1 MPERRMNPKGSSM
14 PDCPKILICS
24 GDASGDLL
32 ASDFVRALR
41 KRCPGA
47 HFFGIGGDQMQK
59 EKVELLVHQRDL
71 AVGLLNILPSLRR
84 IIAAWFGL
92 SRALREE
99 KPDLVVLVDSPDFNL
114 PFARKAAKS
123 GAPVLYY
130 VSPQVWAWRKG
141 RIAKIAKRVD
151 RLAVIFPFE
160 EELYEGTGL
169 QVDFVGHPLVDRV
182 GHFRQTHPRES
193 CRRELG
199 LDLNAPLLLL
209 MPGSR
214 RNEIEFCLEPFLET
228 ARLLHA
234 RHPELHMVLS
244 VAPTIERAM
253 IEEGIR
259 ERKLPETLRLDVIQ
273 GRSYDL
279 IRAANLALAKPGTS
293 TMELALFGC
302 PFVVSGKTTRFTF
315 FISRL
320 LLHLTAMAMPNLI
333 AGRHI
338 VPELV
343 QDEAEPEALANV
355 LDTLLQGP
363 ARDTQRRE
371 LAAVADALGEGGAAE
386 RTAAIAEEMMGALAK
401 T

>member
-14 PDCPKILICS
+14 PDCPKVLICS

-32 ASDFVRALR
+32 AADFVRSLR
-41 KRCPGA
+41 SRCPGTR
-47 HFFGIGGDQMQK
+47 FFGIGGDQMQE
-59 EKVELLVHQRDL
+59 EKVELLVHQRNL

-84 IIAAWFGL
+84 IVSAWLRL

-123 GAPVLYY
+123 GVPVLYY

-141 RIAKIAKRVD
+141 RISKIAKRVD

-160 EELYEGTGL
+160 AELYAGTGL
-169 QVDFVGHPLVDRV
+169 QVDFVGHPLVDRI
-182 GHFRQTHPRES
+182 GRFRDQHQREA
-193 CRRELG
+193 CRVALG
-199 LDLNAPLLLL
+199 LDLDAPLLLL

-214 RNEIEFCLEPFLET
+214 RNEIQFCLAPFLES
-228 ARLLHA
+228 ARLLHIE
-234 RHPELHMVLS
+234 HPEVHMVLS
-244 VAPTIERAM
+244 VAPTIERAAV
-253 IEEGIR
+253 EEGIR
-259 ERKLPETLRLDVIQ
+259 LAALPDSLRLDVIQ
-273 GRSYDL
+273 GKSYEL
-279 IRAANLALAKPGTS
+279 IRAADLALAKPGTS
-293 TMELALFGC
+293 TMELAIFGC
-302 PFVVSGKTTRFTF
+302 PFVVSGKTTRFTY
-315 FISRL
+315 FISRF
-320 LLHLTAMAMPNLI
+320 LLHLTALAMPNLI

-343 QDEAEPEALANV
+343 QDDADPRRISEALTA
-355 LDTLLQGP
+355 LLNGP
-363 ARDTQRRE
+363 ARETQQRE
-371 LAAVADALGEGGAAE
+371 LAAVTTSLGEGGAAD